1 MYIINPITA
10 GNILF
15 QNEFIR
21 SVFALSGCNRNY
33 TDKAE
38 LRKTWF
44 MNEAKLHIK
53 SEFLRR
59 EANYEALALSTQN
72 VS

>member
-1 MYIINPITA
+1 MYIINPIIA
-10 GNILF
+10 GNIRF

-21 SVFALSGCNRNY
+21 SVFTLSGCNRNY
-33 TDKAE
+33 IDEAE

-44 MNEAKLHIK
+44 MNEAQLHIK
-53 SEFLRR
+53 SEFLGR
-59 EANYEALALSTQN
+59 EAHYEALSTQN